1 MKSSF
6 EILDALYTL
15 IDVPIIKDE
24 ISGKIYLG
32 SVPDGNLEENITINT
47 LNNPNRYL
55 QEGFINLNLHLKEII
70 SGRPNLKKFRNLIN
84 IIIPLVDDVK
94 TGAFTFQI
102 DDDKGIFKNKELDSM
117 YFYNLKLK
125 FQTI

>member
-1 MKSSF
+1 MKYSF
-6 EILDALYTL
+6 EILDALMNL
-15 IDVPIIKDE
+15 INVPIVTNQIT
-24 ISGKIYLG
+24 GKVYSTSL
-32 SVPDGNLEENITINT
+32 PDGDQNENITIQT

-55 QEGFINLNLHLKEII
+55 QEGYLNLNIHVKEVS
-70 SGRPNLKKFRNLIN
+70 SGRPNLKRLRQLLD

-94 TGAFTFQI
+94 KETFTFQI
-102 DDDKGIFKNKELDSM
+102 DDDKGVFKNKELDSM